1 MRLLSALFIF
11 MILLFGC
18 TFLQQAQEE
27 KKETTVQK
35 REPVGIWKSQNITV
49 ENKTSTE
56 PPPQPIIEI
65 ENKTENT
72 SAHDPLPMAQSY
84 KLNLGESIAIENQ
97 LYTFCDYAHRAA
109 TTTKISFCLG
119 NSPAL
124 GFHALVG
131 QEVPIGNY
139 TVLVTNFV
147 PRDNVV
153 GLPEIAYLEL
163 ILSPKN

>member
-18 TFLQQAQEE
+18 SMLPQAQEE
-27 KKETTVQK
+27 KKETTAQK
-35 REPVGIWKSQNITV
+35 REPVEIWKSQNITE
-49 ENKTSTE
+49 ENETIVE
-56 PPPQPIIEI
+56 PPLLLPI

-72 SAHDPLPMAQSY
+72 SARGPLPMAQNY
-84 KLNLGESIAIENQ
+84 KLNLGESIIIGGD